1 MNHLIT
7 FAGLFLLMSVQP
19 IMASETDNCRQ
30 CHIQIVDEWRT
41 SQHAR
46 SMLPATPDNVLGNF
60 SHVRFFSEDVEAK
73 FYRQSDRYHVR
84 LTESGQTSNWTV
96 RYTFGIYPLQ
106 QYLIDTGDGKLQA
119 LNIAWDSRSVDAGG
133 QRWFRLDAAEHQ
145 RPDNPLHWRGVY
157 QNWNGMCADCHSTA
171 FRKGYIP
178 DTDRYESHFE
188 QINVS
193 CSACHARANTHAQ
206 AARSGESQSAGAD
219 LSARGA
225 WLTGTLEH
233 KPQHTG
239 PLTSTKQ
246 VETCGRCH
254 SLRTRL
260 DQSPAG
266 GLNNHYSLT
275 RLQSPLYY
283 ADGRVRE
290 EVFVLGSFLQSK
302 MHEAGVVCSNCHNPH
317 SGKLLLAGNA
327 LCSQCHAAPSFDQPH
342 HHHHPQGSPGAQCVS
357 CHMPETTYM
366 QIDPRREHNFTTP
379 NPVTSRQSDSPDP
392 CLACHNDQNREWSI
406 QQMSFLWPEHRE
418 RSDWFEIQQ
427 ADLPTMVRFIADQQ
441 QVALYRASLL
451 EQQAG
456 TIGRVAPKIIL
467 QQLQSPDPL
476 MRESSWKAATNLQPS
491 DLHGQAMIGLQ
502 DTHLSVRL
510 AAFEALMLAGAL
522 PSKPTRVRA
531 EYEAYLQQQSD
542 RPAGRTLIG
551 RYARISGDS
560 AVAEQ
565 HFKIALEMDNAY
577 LPAYILL
584 TDLLR
589 NQQRFVDAIASLNN
603 GLDQLP
609 ENSSLWHL
617 RGLTWLQLKKHEE
630 ALGDLGKAARLAP
643 DNWLFSYRYALVSLR
658 LGHIEQAQQAAVTLS
673 EIAPDNPQVKALLKE
688 IQAKK
693 QNKPL

>member
-1 MNHLIT
+1 
-7 FAGLFLLMSVQP
+7 
-19 IMASETDNCRQ
+19 
-30 CHIQIVDEWRT
+30 
-41 SQHAR
+41 
-46 SMLPATPDNVLGNF
+46 
-60 SHVRFFSEDVEAK
+60 
-73 FYRQSDRYHVR
+73 
-84 LTESGQTSNWTV
+84 
-96 RYTFGIYPLQ
+96 
-106 QYLIDTGDGKLQA
+106 
-119 LNIAWDSRSVDAGG
+119 
-133 QRWFRLDAAEHQ
+133 
-145 RPDNPLHWRGVY
+145 
-157 QNWNGMCADCHSTA
+157 
-171 FRKGYIP
+171 
-178 DTDRYESHFE
+178 
-188 QINVS
+188 
-193 CSACHARANTHAQ
+193 
-206 AARSGESQSAGAD
+206 
-219 LSARGA
+219 
-225 WLTGTLEH
+225 
-233 KPQHTG
+233 
-239 PLTSTKQ
+239 
-246 VETCGRCH
+246 
-254 SLRTRL
+254 
-260 DQSPAG
+260 
-266 GLNNHYSLT
+266 
-275 RLQSPLYY
+275 
-283 ADGRVRE
+283 
-290 EVFVLGSFLQSK
+290 
-302 MHEAGVVCSNCHNPH
+302 
-317 SGKLLLAGNA
+317 
-327 LCSQCHAAPSFDQPH
+327 
-342 HHHHPQGSPGAQCVS
+342 
-357 CHMPETTYM
+357 
-366 QIDPRREHNFTTP
+366 
-379 NPVTSRQSDSPDP
+379 
-392 CLACHNDQNREWSI
+392 
-406 QQMSFLWPEHRE
+406 MSFLWPEHRE